1 MTPFLG
7 LRTALY
13 NVPDLARAK
22 TWYSAVLGHG
32 PYFDQPY
39 YVGYNVGGFELGLV
53 PVEAGAPSGPGGS
66 VSYWGV
72 ERVETVWEYMIAQG
86 AAPISKPQD
95 VGEGI
100 RVAEVSD
107 PFGNRI
113 GLIENPNFPNQA

>member
-39 YVGYNVGGFELGLV
+39 HGKW
-53 PVEAGAPSGPGGS
+53 AIRSA
-66 VSYWGV
+66 
-72 ERVETVWEYMIAQG
+72 IA
-86 AAPISKPQD
+86 
-95 VGEGI
+95 
-100 RVAEVSD
+100 SD
-107 PFGNRI
+107 
-113 GLIENPNFPNQA
+113 